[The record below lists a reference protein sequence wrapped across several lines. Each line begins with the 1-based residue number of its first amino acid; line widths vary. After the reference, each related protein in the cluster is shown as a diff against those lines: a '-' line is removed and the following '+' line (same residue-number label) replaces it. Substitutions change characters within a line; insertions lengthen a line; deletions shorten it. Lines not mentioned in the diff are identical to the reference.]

1 MTIELLHYTNE
12 EIITRWLKGEQRD
25 KIAAAMG
32 LGAGTISAIICA
44 WKAEIGAPNADALRQ
59 FSIELRRLGITAS
72 QCVLGCRIHGVLR
85 KIGVDDEN
93 LESFVS
99 QLYQRSQSKGL
110 TPQAIVECSQ
120 EILSMADKTPITRIP
135 QRIQTMIEE
144 KQELEQELKILR
156 RDVATAKKERE
167 EALKNSKTTIRDIR
181 EFVGLKEMLSKSGL
195 SLDNFP
201 EINKMARVLH
211 NVKECSYEPKT
222 IATKLSTIDNLQER
236 QLKLQEKVAIEGQS
250 LNHIINER
258 VESEEKLSLRQMR
271 LGLYDQLESMEC
283 GLKELSILRNIIL
296 EISTSNNINPHFAF
310 KKFCS
315 DIKDQYDP
323 KIGLEKK
330 VEEMNKSLK
339 SAQQDFRRI
348 SLGCSKLKDL
358 YVKLGELFEYG
369 VSQRDIVY
377 WNSIVKG
384 YTKDLISMDQDLR
397 QYGDLVNAITQLETL
412 VKALRLEKEQLT
424 AKVTVLKEEAQ
435 KISLSIKFEMSH
447 GCKIIQIFLKNL
459 EAKVAE
465 SNKATEA
472 SFRTVKEHSLSIS
485 EQTVKSLQTLDAN
498 TKQQLD
504 LFQKIGATAEF
515 SPLVKAARG
524 QYVDLDEL
532 KGSVIRA
539 MGIMHSRLNNM
550 LNVGTK
556 NKLQEAIEGLE
567 SEMIVQ

>member
-1 MTIELLHYTNE
+1 M

-32 LGAGTISAIICA
+32 LGAGTISAIISG
-44 WKAEIGAPNADALRQ
+44 WKAEMGTPNADALRQ
-59 FSIELRRLGITAS
+59 FSTELRRLGITAS
-72 QCVLGCRIHGVLR
+72 QCVLGCRMHGVLR

-93 LESFVS
+93 LELFVS
-99 QLYQRSQSKGL
+99 QVYQRSQSKGI

-135 QRIQTMIEE
+135 QYIQMMIEE
-144 KQELEQELKILR
+144 KQELEQELRILR
-156 RDVATAKKERE
+156 RDQATAKKERE
-167 EALKNSKTTIRDIR
+167 EAMKNSQTTIRNIS

-195 SLDNFP
+195 SFDNLP
-201 EINKMARVLH
+201 EINKMARVLY
-211 NVKECSYEPKT
+211 NVKECSYDPRT
-222 IATKLSTIDNLQER
+222 VTTKLSAIDNLQGR
-236 QLKLQEKVAIEGQS
+236 QLKLQEKVAIEEQS

-258 VESEEKLSLRQMR
+258 VESEKRLSICQMR
-271 LGLYDQLESMEC
+271 LGLYDQLESIKC
-283 GLKELSILRNIIL
+283 GLKELTIFRNTIL
-296 EISTSNNINPHFAF
+296 EISESNNIHPHFAF

-315 DIKDQYDP
+315 DIKDQYDA
-323 KIGLEKK
+323 KLGLEKK
-330 VEEMNKSLK
+330 VEEMNKSLLD
-339 SAQQDFRRI
+339 AQQEFRRI
-348 SLGCSKLKDL
+348 SLECSKLKDL
-358 YVKLGELFEYG
+358 YVKLEELFEHG

-384 YTKDLISMDQDLR
+384 YTKDLTSMNQDLR
-397 QYGDLVNAITQLETL
+397 QYGGLVNAKTQLETL

-424 AKVTVLKEEAQ
+424 AKVRVLKEEAQ
-435 KISLSIKFEMSH
+435 EISLSIKFEVSH
-447 GCKIIQIFLKNL
+447 GSKIIQIYLKEL
-459 EAKVAE
+459 EAKIAE
-465 SNKATEA
+465 LNKATEA
-472 SFRTVKEHSLSIS
+472 SLRTVKEHSLSIS

-498 TKQQLD
+498 TRQQLD

-539 MGIMHSRLNNM
+539 MGIMHSRLPNM
-550 LNVGTK
+550 LNGGTK

-567 SEMIVQ
+567 SEIIVQ